1 MIEKRS
7 NELKDTPTEGIQTE
21 TQRGKRGGGKSQNQ
35 ASKSSGITS
44 NSLTYVSLESQKEK
58 GMVRKNYSKR

>member
-1 MIEKRS
+1 MIKKGAMNLRIRQQKVFKLKHKEEK
-7 NELKDTPTEGIQTE
+7 G
-21 TQRGKRGGGKSQNQ
+21 GGGKSQNQ

-58 GMVRKNYSKR
+58 GMVRKDYSKR